1 VLGSFLPGLA
11 VNVLFQYCRSAGLM
25 APRARERLP
34 RRLTW
39 LTWGSVLAYVV
50 SIGVPLVA
58 PVVSLV
64 Y

>member
-1 VLGSFLPGLA
+1 
-11 VNVLFQYCRSAGLM
+11 M

-64 Y
+64 YYALSPVF